1 MKSSSICLSV
11 FLCLLVLT
19 SCSSMPSWNARQ
31 DHKYD
36 KPAVAVTTFENRSNT
51 PLNWKLG
58 ESVAELLSNSLY
70 QTGQFRVLEREHL
83 DAVIEEQELQNA
95 GITRDERKVPVNR
108 LKNARYLVKGSI
120 TEFANVNQSGLDL
133 GIGSVRIGGGGMHAV
148 VSIALKVTEVESG
161 EILFSKVVTG
171 KTYIGDAGAS
181 TNYENVTFGGTHFFQ
196 TPLGEALRE
205 ALDDGVSSISEV
217 IGQKLWQPTI
227 ASIDNRTIMLSGGK
241 DRKMKIGTRW
251 HVRRSGQLVRD
262 PETGDLLGRAA
273 GEVIGMLLVLE
284 VADRYSVAS
293 ILEGKGFERGQK
305 LELISGK

>member
-1 MKSSSICLSV
+1 MKNSSICLPV

-19 SCSSMPSWNARQ
+19 GCSSMSWNARK
-31 DHKYD
+31 DYKYD
-36 KPAVAVTTFENRSNT
+36 KPALAVTTFDNRSNA

-58 ESVAELLSNSLY
+58 ESVAELLSDSLY
-70 QTGQFRVLEREHL
+70 RTGQFRILEREHL
-83 DAVIEEQELQNA
+83 DAVIEEQQLQSA
-95 GITRDERKVPVNR
+95 GITRNERKVPVNR

-133 GIGSVRIGGGGMHAV
+133 GIGSVRIGGGGIHAV

-161 EILFSKVVTG
+161 EILFSQIVTG
-171 KTYIGDAGAS
+171 KTYIGGAAAS
-181 TNYENVTFGGTHFFQ
+181 TNYKDVSFGGTHFFQ

-217 IGQKLWQPTI
+217 LGQKLWRPTI

-241 DRKMKIGTRW
+241 DRRMKIGTRW
-251 HVRRSGQLVRD
+251 QVRRGGRVVRD
-262 PETGDLLGRAA
+262 PETGDLLGRAT
-273 GEVIGMLLVLE
+273 GDVIGTLLILE

-293 ILEGKGFERGQK
+293 ILDGEGFERGQK
-305 LELISGK
+305 LEPVSGK